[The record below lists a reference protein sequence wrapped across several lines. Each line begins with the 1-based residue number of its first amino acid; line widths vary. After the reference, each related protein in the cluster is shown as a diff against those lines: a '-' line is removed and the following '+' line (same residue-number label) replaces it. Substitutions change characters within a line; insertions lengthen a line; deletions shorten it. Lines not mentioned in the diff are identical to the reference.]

1 MMNGIKTRDIGKRV
15 VICLAMPVIVYLFF
29 MLLCAVLHIP
39 GFSAWS
45 NLQVVFRTAVYNS
58 FITWAFAFNLGNGRF
73 DFSIGSLM
81 LLATVIG
88 AQLADGLGLGAGGML
103 LMFVLAGAVLGCVSG
118 VLYVVL
124 QVSPMVSSIGVT
136 MVYEA
141 FTYIFTG
148 GDGIIMIGRNDL
160 LVFATPGITYLL
172 CAAGLVVVVFLSR
185 YTLFGYNFRAL
196 GSGQA
201 VSVATGINEKRNAI
215 LCYVLAGIL
224 MACAGIINFSILG
237 TCQPKTG
244 LSSSSYMMN
253 AFLPLFIGMALSRY
267 TDNNVGILIGALTQA
282 LITSG
287 FTKLGMTSTLQSVL
301 NAVIV
306 LCFLFFEAN
315 SYRSV
320 ERKVFAAKRNQLMS
334 EQEVLP

>member
-1 MMNGIKTRDIGKRV
+1 MNGCKAKAIGKRIG
-15 VICLAMPVIVYLFF
+15 ICIAMPVIVYLFF
-29 MLLCAVLHIP
+29 AVLCAALGIS
-39 GFSAWS
+39 GYSSWS
-45 NLQVVFRTAVYNS
+45 NLQVAFRTAVYNA

-81 LLATVIG
+81 LLSTVIG
-88 AQLADGLGLGAGGML
+88 AQLAEGFGMGAAGML
-103 LMFVLAGAVLGCVSG
+103 LMFILAGAVLGLVSG
-118 VLYVVL
+118 ILYVVL
-124 QVSPMVSSIGVT
+124 KVSPMVSSIGVT

-160 LVFATPGITYLL
+160 LIFAAPGITYLL
-172 CAAGLVVVVFLSR
+172 CAAGLIVVIFLSR
-185 YTLFGYNFRAL
+185 YTLFGYHFRAL

-201 VSVATGINEKRNAI
+201 VSVSTGINEKRNAI

-224 MACAGIINFSILG
+224 MACAGIINFSVLG

-244 LSSSSYMMN
+244 LSSSSYMMS

-267 TDNNVGILIGALTQA
+267 IDNNVGILIGTLTQA

-306 LCFLFFEAN
+306 LGFLFFEAN
-315 SYRSV
+315 SYRIA
-320 ERKVFAAKRNQLMS
+320 ERKAFAAKRSQLLS
-334 EQEVLP
+334 PISKTNA

>member
-1 MMNGIKTRDIGKRV
+1 MNRINAKDIGKRV
-15 VICLAMPVIVYLFF
+15 CICAAMPLAVYLFF
-29 MLLCAVLHIP
+29 VLLCAALGIE
-39 GFSAWS
+39 GYSTWS
-45 NLQVVFRTAVYNS
+45 NLQVAFRTTVYNA

-88 AQLADGLGLGAGGML
+88 AQLANMLGLGAAGML
-103 LMFVLAGAVLGCVSG
+103 LMFLLAGAVLGTVSG
-118 VLYVVL
+118 ILYVTL
-124 QVSPMVSSIGVT
+124 KVSPMVSSIGVT
-136 MVYEA
+136 MIYEA

-160 LVFATPGITYLL
+160 LVFANPLISYML

-201 VSVATGINEKRNAI
+201 VSVSTGINEKRNAI
-215 LCYVLAGIL
+215 LCYLLAGML

-253 AFLPLFIGMALSRY
+253 AFLPLFIGMALSRQV
-267 TDNNVGILIGALTQA
+267 DNNVGILIGALTQA

-287 FTKLGMTSTLQSVL
+287 FTKLGMNSTLQSVL

-306 LCFLFFEAN
+306 LGFLFFEAN
-315 SYRSV
+315 SYRV
-320 ERKVFAAKRNQLMS
+320 AERRIFAAKRESLSN
-334 EQEVLP
+334 EVTI

>member
-1 MMNGIKTRDIGKRV
+1 MNGINMKNIGKRV
-15 VICLAMPVIVYLFF
+15 VICAAMPLVVYLFF
-29 MLLCAVLHIP
+29 VAVCALMGIE
-39 GFSAWS
+39 GYSSWA
-45 NLQVVFRTAVYNS
+45 NLQVAFRTTVYNA

-88 AQLADGLGLGAGGML
+88 TQLTEQLGLGAAGML
-103 LMFVLAGAVLGCVSG
+103 LMFLLAGAVLGLVSG
-118 VLYVVL
+118 ILYVVL
-124 QVSPMVSSIGVT
+124 RVSPMVSSIGVT
-136 MVYEA
+136 MIYEA

-148 GDGIIMIGRNDL
+148 GDGVIMIGRNDL

-172 CAAGLVVVVFLSR
+172 CAAGLVVVIFLSR

-201 VSVATGINEKRNAI
+201 VSVSTGINEKRNAV
-215 LCYVLAGIL
+215 LCYVLAGVL

-253 AFLPLFIGMALSRY
+253 AFLPLFIGMALSRQV
-267 TDNNVGILIGALTQA
+267 DNNVGILIGALTQA

-306 LCFLFFEAN
+306 LGFLFFEAN
-315 SYRSV
+315 SYRV
-320 ERKVFAAKRNQLMS
+320 MERKIFAEKRKSLELQRT
-334 EQEVLP
+334 V

>member
-1 MMNGIKTRDIGKRV
+1 MNGINVKNIGKRV
-15 VICLAMPVIVYLFF
+15 GICIAMPLFVYLFF
-29 MLLCAVLHIP
+29 VILCAVLGIE
-39 GFSAWS
+39 GYSSWS
-45 NLQVVFRTAVYNS
+45 NLQVAFRTTVYNA

-88 AQLADGLGLGAGGML
+88 AQLAEQLGMGAAGML
-103 LMFVLAGAVLGCVSG
+103 LMFLAAGAVLGLVSG
-118 VLYVVL
+118 ILYVVL
-124 QVSPMVSSIGVT
+124 KVSPMVSSIGVT
-136 MVYEA
+136 MIYEA
-141 FTYIFTG
+141 FTFIFTG

-160 LVFATPGITYLL
+160 LIFATPGITYLL
-172 CAAGLVVVVFLSR
+172 CAAGLVVVIFLSR

-201 VSVATGINEKRNAI
+201 VSVSTGINEKRNAI
-215 LCYVLAGIL
+215 LCYVLAGVL

-253 AFLPLFIGMALSRY
+253 AFLPLFIGMALSRQV
-267 TDNNVGILIGALTQA
+267 DNNVGILIGALTQA

-306 LCFLFFEAN
+306 LGFLFFEAN
-315 SYRSV
+315 SYRV
-320 ERKVFAAKRNQLMS
+320 AERRIFAAKRGQLTGQS
-334 EQEVLP
+334 V

>member
-1 MMNGIKTRDIGKRV
+1 MNGISVKNIGKRV
-15 VICLAMPVIVYLFF
+15 GICIAMPLVVYLFF
-29 MLLCAVLHIP
+29 VMLCAVLGIQ
-39 GFSAWS
+39 GYSAWS
-45 NLQVVFRTAVYNS
+45 NLQVVFRTTVYNA

-88 AQLADGLGLGAGGML
+88 AQLADQLGMGAAGML
-103 LMFVLAGAVLGCVSG
+103 LMFLLAGAVLGLVSG
-118 VLYVVL
+118 LLYVVL
-124 QVSPMVSSIGVT
+124 KVSPMVSSIGVT
-136 MVYEA
+136 MIYEA
-141 FTYIFTG
+141 LTYIFTG

-160 LVFATPGITYLL
+160 LIFATPGITYLL
-172 CAAGLVVVVFLSR
+172 CAAGLIVVVFLSSC
-185 YTLFGYNFRAL
+185 TLFGYHFRAL

-201 VSVATGINEKRNAI
+201 VSVSTGINEKRNAV

-253 AFLPLFIGMALSRY
+253 AFLPLFIGMALSRQV
-267 TDNNVGILIGALTQA
+267 DNNVGILIGALTQA

-306 LCFLFFEAN
+306 LGFLFFESN
-315 SYRSV
+315 SYRVV
-320 ERKVFAAKRNQLMS
+320 ERKLFAAKRSQLAS
-334 EQEVLP
+334 KQEI

>member
-1 MMNGIKTRDIGKRV
+1 MNRINVKNIGKRV
-15 VICLAMPVIVYLFF
+15 GICIAMPLIVYLFF
-29 MLLCAVLHIP
+29 VILCAVLGIE
-39 GFSAWS
+39 GYSSWS
-45 NLQVVFRTAVYNS
+45 NLQVAFRTTVYNA

-88 AQLADGLGLGAGGML
+88 AQLADQLGMGAAGML
-103 LMFVLAGAVLGCVSG
+103 LMFVLAGAVLGLVSG
-118 VLYVVL
+118 ILYVVL
-124 QVSPMVSSIGVT
+124 KVSPMVSSIGIT

-160 LVFATPGITYLL
+160 LIFATPGITYLL
-172 CAAGLVVVVFLSR
+172 CAAGLIVVIFLSR

-201 VSVATGINEKRNAI
+201 VSVSTGINEKRNAI

-306 LCFLFFEAN
+306 LGFLFFEAN
-315 SYRSV
+315 SYRVV
-320 ERKVFAAKRNQLMS
+320 ERKIFAAKRGQLVNQ
-334 EQEVLP
+334 

>member
-1 MMNGIKTRDIGKRV
+1 MNAINQHTMGKRIA
-15 VICLAMPVIVYLFF
+15 ICVAMPVIVYLFF
-29 MLLCAVLHIP
+29 ALLCAALGIE
-39 GFSAWS
+39 GFSSWS
-45 NLQVVFRTAVYNS
+45 NLQVAFRTAVYNG

-73 DFSIGSLM
+73 DFSIGALM

-88 AQLADGLGLGAGGML
+88 AQLADRLGLGAGGML
-103 LMFVLAGAVLGCVSG
+103 LMFVLAGAVLGFVSG

-124 QVSPMVSSIGVT
+124 RVSPMVSSIGVT
-136 MVYEA
+136 MIYEA

-148 GDGIIMIGRNDL
+148 GDGIIMIGRDDL
-160 LVFATPGITYLL
+160 LVFATPVVTYLL
-172 CAAGLVVVVFLSR
+172 CAAGLIVVIFLSR

-201 VSVATGINEKRNAI
+201 VSVSTGINEKRNAI

-244 LSSSSYMMN
+244 LSSSSYMMS
-253 AFLPLFIGMALSRY
+253 AFLPLFIGMYLSKY

-306 LCFLFFEAN
+306 LGFLFFEAN
-315 SYRSV
+315 SYRV
-320 ERKVFAAKRNQLMS
+320 MEQKTFAVKREQLLNQ
-334 EQEVLP
+334 Q

>member
-1 MMNGIKTRDIGKRV
+1 MNGINVKNIGKRV
-15 VICLAMPVIVYLFF
+15 GICIAMPLIVYLFF
-29 MLLCAVLHIP
+29 VILCAALGLQGYSSWP
-39 GFSAWS
+39 
-45 NLQVVFRTAVYNS
+45 NLQVVLRTAVYNS

-88 AQLADGLGLGAGGML
+88 AQLADRLGMGASGML
-103 LMFVLAGAVLGCVSG
+103 LMFLLAGAVLGLVSG
-118 VLYVVL
+118 ILYVVL
-124 QVSPMVSSIGVT
+124 RVSPMVSSIGVT
-136 MVYEA
+136 MIYEA

-160 LVFATPGITYLL
+160 LIFATPGITYLL
-172 CAAGLVVVVFLSR
+172 CAAGLIVVIFLSR

-201 VSVATGINEKRNAI
+201 VSVSTGINEKRNAI

-253 AFLPLFIGMALSRY
+253 AFLPLFIGMALSRQV
-267 TDNNVGILIGALTQA
+267 DNNVGILIGALTQA

-306 LCFLFFEAN
+306 LGFLFFEAN
-315 SYRSV
+315 SYRV
-320 ERKVFAAKRNQLMS
+320 AERKIFAAKRSQLMNH
-334 EQEVLP
+334 QEVKG

>member
-1 MMNGIKTRDIGKRV
+1 MNAINQHTMGKRIAV
-15 VICLAMPVIVYLFF
+15 CVTMPVIVYLFF
-29 MLLCAVLHIP
+29 ALLCAALGIE
-39 GFSAWS
+39 GFSSWS
-45 NLQVVFRTAVYNS
+45 NLQVAFRTAVYNG

-88 AQLADGLGLGAGGML
+88 AQLADRLGLGAGGML
-103 LMFVLAGAVLGCVSG
+103 LMFVLAGAVLGFVSG

-124 QVSPMVSSIGVT
+124 RVSPMVSSIGVT
-136 MVYEA
+136 MIYEA

-148 GDGIIMIGRNDL
+148 GDGIIMIGRDDL
-160 LVFATPGITYLL
+160 LVFATPVVTYLL
-172 CAAGLVVVVFLSR
+172 CAAGLIVVIFLSR

-201 VSVATGINEKRNAI
+201 VSVSTGINEKRNAI

-244 LSSSSYMMN
+244 LSSSSYMMS
-253 AFLPLFIGMALSRY
+253 AFLPLFIGMYLSKY

-306 LCFLFFEAN
+306 LGFLFFEAN
-315 SYRSV
+315 SYRV
-320 ERKVFAAKRNQLMS
+320 MEQKTFAVKREQLLNQ
-334 EQEVLP
+334 Q

>member
-1 MMNGIKTRDIGKRV
+1 MNAINQHTMGKRIAV
-15 VICLAMPVIVYLFF
+15 CVAMPVIVYLFF
-29 MLLCAVLHIP
+29 ALLCAALGIE
-39 GFSAWS
+39 GFSSWS
-45 NLQVVFRTAVYNS
+45 NLQVAFRTAVYNG

-88 AQLADGLGLGAGGML
+88 AQLADRLGLGAGGML
-103 LMFVLAGAVLGCVSG
+103 LMFVLAGAVLGFVSG

-124 QVSPMVSSIGVT
+124 RVSPMVSSIGVT
-136 MVYEA
+136 MIYEA

-148 GDGIIMIGRNDL
+148 GDGIIMIGRDDL
-160 LVFATPGITYLL
+160 LVFATPVVTYLL
-172 CAAGLVVVVFLSR
+172 CAAGLIVVIFLSR

-201 VSVATGINEKRNAI
+201 VSVSTGINEKRNAI

-244 LSSSSYMMN
+244 LSSSSYMMS
-253 AFLPLFIGMALSRY
+253 AFLPLFIGMYLSKY

-306 LCFLFFEAN
+306 LGFLFFEAN
-315 SYRSV
+315 SYRV
-320 ERKVFAAKRNQLMS
+320 MEQKTFAVKREQLLNQ
-334 EQEVLP
+334 Q